1 MQENKRLKIGIT
13 IGDMNGVG
21 PEIILKTFAD
31 KRMLEFCTPII
42 YSSTRTLEFVKK
54 HFKYNIEFNGIKSS
68 AQAEDNRVNVVNCWN
83 EVPQIN
89 FGTKD
94 KNIGKHAIIS
104 LKAATSDLKQ
114 GHVDVIVTAPINKE
128 NIQSDDFN
136 FPGHTDYL
144 DNQIEGSALMLMV
157 SGNLRIG
164 LLTDHIPVSK
174 ISESITKELVENK
187 INTIHKT
194 LVEDFNISKPKIAI
208 LGINPHSGDDGV
220 IGSEEKTVLTPTVER
235 MRENNILAFGPYSAD
250 SFFGSGEHEPFDAVI
265 AAYHDQGLIPFKTL
279 SFGQG
284 VNFTA
289 GLEKIRTSPD
299 HGTAYSIAGKGIAD
313 ETSFKEAVFLAI
325 LTYRNRTEHRELI
338 KGAIKKENLTKTK

>member
-1 MQENKRLKIGIT
+1 MLKIGIT

-114 GHVDVIVTAPINKE
+114 GHVDVIVTAPINKDS
-128 NIQSDDFN
+128 IQSDDFN

-208 LGINPHSGDDGV
+208 LGINPHSGDDGL
-220 IGSEEKTVLTPTVER
+220 IGSEEKTVLAPTVQR

-250 SFFGSGEHEPFDAVI
+250 SFFGSGKHEPFDAVI
-265 AAYHDQGLIPFKTL
+265 AAYHDQGLIPFKTM

-325 LTYRNRTEHRELI
+325 LTYRNRTEHQELI
-338 KGAIKKENLTKTK
+338 KGAIKEENLTKTK

>member
-1 MQENKRLKIGIT
+1 MLKIGIT

-157 SGNLRIG
+157 SRNLRIG

-325 LTYRNRTEHRELI
+325 LTYRNRTEHQELI
-338 KGAIKKENLTKTK
+338 KGAIKEENLTKTK

>member
-1 MQENKRLKIGIT
+1 MLKIGIT

-114 GHVDVIVTAPINKE
+114 GHVDVIVTAPINKDS
-128 NIQSDDFN
+128 IQSDDFN

-157 SGNLRIG
+157 SGNLKIG

-220 IGSEEKTVLTPTVER
+220 IGLEEKTVLTPTVER

-325 LTYRNRTEHRELI
+325 LTYRNRTEYQELI
-338 KGAIKKENLTKTK
+338 KGAIKEENLTKTK

>member
-1 MQENKRLKIGIT
+1 MLKIGIT

-54 HFKYNIEFNGIKSS
+54 HFKYNIDFNGIKSS

-325 LTYRNRTEHRELI
+325 LTYRNRTEHQELI
-338 KGAIKKENLTKTK
+338 KGAIKEENLTKTK

>member
-1 MQENKRLKIGIT
+1 MLKIGIT

-54 HFKYNIEFNGIKSS
+54 HFKFNIDFNGIKSS

-114 GHVDVIVTAPINKE
+114 GHVDVIVTAPINKDS
-128 NIQSDDFN
+128 IQSDDFN

-284 VNFTA
+284 VNFTHQK
-289 GLEKIRTSPD
+289 L
-299 HGTAYSIAGKGIAD
+299 
-313 ETSFKEAVFLAI
+313 L
-325 LTYRNRTEHRELI
+325 
-338 KGAIKKENLTKTK
+338 

>member
-1 MQENKRLKIGIT
+1 MLKIGIT

-83 EVPQIN
+83 KVPQID

-114 GHVDVIVTAPINKE
+114 GYVDAIVTAPINKDS
-128 NIQSDDFN
+128 IQSDDFN

-325 LTYRNRTEHRELI
+325 LTYRNRTEHQELI
-338 KGAIKKENLTKTK
+338 KGAIKEENLTKTK

>member
-1 MQENKRLKIGIT
+1 MLKIGIT

-325 LTYRNRTEHRELI
+325 LTYRNRTEHQELI
-338 KGAIKKENLTKTK
+338 KEAIKEENLTKTK

>member
-1 MQENKRLKIGIT
+1 MLKIGIT

-42 YSSTRTLEFVKK
+42 YSSTRTLELVKK

-313 ETSFKEAVFLAI
+313 ETSFKEAIFLAI
-325 LTYRNRTEHRELI
+325 LTYRNRTEHQELI
-338 KGAIKKENLTKTK
+338 KGAIKEENLTKTK

>member
-1 MQENKRLKIGIT
+1 MLKIGIT

-114 GHVDVIVTAPINKE
+114 GHVDVIVTAPINKDS
-128 NIQSDDFN
+128 IQSDDFN

-325 LTYRNRTEHRELI
+325 LTYRNRTEHQELI
-338 KGAIKKENLTKTK
+338 KGAIKEENLTKTK

>member
-1 MQENKRLKIGIT
+1 MLKIGIT

-114 GHVDVIVTAPINKE
+114 GHVDVIVTAPINKDS
-128 NIQSDDFN
+128 IQSDDFN

-235 MRENNILAFGPYSAD
+235 MRENNILIFGPYSAD
-250 SFFGSGEHEPFDAVI
+250 SFFGSGKHEPFDAVI
-265 AAYHDQGLIPFKTL
+265 AAYHDQGLIPFKTM

-313 ETSFKEAVFLAI
+313 ETSFKEAIFLAI
-325 LTYRNRTEHRELI
+325 LTYRNRTEHQELI
-338 KGAIKKENLTKTK
+338 KGAIKEENLTKTK

>member
-1 MQENKRLKIGIT
+1 MLKIGIT

-114 GHVDVIVTAPINKE
+114 GHVDVIVTAPINKDS
-128 NIQSDDFN
+128 IQSDDFN

-144 DNQIEGSALMLMV
+144 DNQIEGRALMLMV

-325 LTYRNRTEHRELI
+325 LTYRNRTEHQELI
-338 KGAIKKENLTKTK
+338 KGAIKEENLTKTK

>member
-1 MQENKRLKIGIT
+1 MQENKTLKIGIT

-42 YSSTRTLEFVKK
+42 YSSIRALEFFKK
-54 HFKYNIEFNGIKSS
+54 HFKYNIDFNDIKSS
-68 AQAEDNRVNVVNCWN
+68 TQAEDNRVNVVNCWS
-83 EVPQIN
+83 ETPQIN

-94 KNIGKHAIIS
+94 KNIGKHAVIS

-114 GHVDVIVTAPINKE
+114 GHVDAIVTAPINKGC
-128 NIQSDDFN
+128 IQSDEFN

-144 DNQIEGSALMLMV
+144 NNEIEGNALMLMV

-164 LLTDHIPVSK
+164 LLTGHIPVSK
-174 ISESITKELVENK
+174 ISESITEEVIENK
-187 INTIHKT
+187 VKTIHKT
-194 LVEDFNISKPKIAI
+194 LVKDFNISKPKIAI
-208 LGINPHSGDDGV
+208 LGINPHSGDDGL
-220 IGSEEKTVLTPTVER
+220 IGSEEKTVLTPTIQR

-250 SFFGSGEHEPFDAVI
+250 SFFGSGKHEPFDAVI
-265 AAYHDQGLIPFKTL
+265 AAYHDQGLIPFKTM

-313 ETSFKEAVFLAI
+313 ETSFKEAIFLAI
-325 LTYRNRTEHRELI
+325 LTYRNRTEHQELI
-338 KGAIKKENLTKTK
+338 KGAIKEENLTKTK

>member
-1 MQENKRLKIGIT
+1 MLKIGIT

-42 YSSTRTLEFVKK
+42 YSSIRTLEFVKK
-54 HFKYNIEFNGIKSS
+54 YFKYSVEFNGIKSS

-114 GHVDVIVTAPINKE
+114 GHVDVIVTAPINKDS
-128 NIQSDDFN
+128 IQSDDFN

-325 LTYRNRTEHRELI
+325 LTYRNRTEHQELI
-338 KGAIKKENLTKTK
+338 KGAIKEENLTKTK

>member
-1 MQENKRLKIGIT
+1 MLKIGIT

-68 AQAEDNRVNVVNCWN
+68 AQAEDNRVNVVNCWS
-83 EVPQIN
+83 EAPQIN

-114 GHVDVIVTAPINKE
+114 GHVDVIVTAPINKDS
-128 NIQSDDFN
+128 IQSDDFN

-265 AAYHDQGLIPFKTL
+265 AAYHDQGLIPFKTM

-325 LTYRNRTEHRELI
+325 LTYRNRTEHQELI
-338 KGAIKKENLTKTK
+338 KGAIKEENLTKTK

>member
-1 MQENKRLKIGIT
+1 MQENKKLKIGIT

-21 PEIILKTFAD
+21 PEIILKTFTD

-42 YSSTRTLEFVKK
+42 YSSAKSLETIKN
-54 HFKYNIEFNGIKSS
+54 HFKYNIDFNSIKSS
-68 AQAEDNRVNVVNCWN
+68 AQAEENQVNIVNCWN
-83 EVPQIN
+83 ETPQIN

-94 KNIGKHAIIS
+94 KNIGKHAVIS
-104 LKAATSDLKQ
+104 LKAATSDLKEDQ
-114 GHVDVIVTAPINKE
+114 IDAIVTSPINKDCV
-128 NIQSDDFN
+128 QSEEFN

-144 DNQIEGSALMLMV
+144 DSEIKGSALMLMV

-164 LLTDHIPVSK
+164 LLTDHIPISK
-174 ISESITKELVENK
+174 IAESITKEVIENK
-187 INTIHKT
+187 VNTIHKT
-194 LVEDFNISKPKIAI
+194 LVEDFKISKPKIAI

-220 IGSEEKTVLTPTVER
+220 IGSEEKTVLSPTIQQ
-235 MRENNILAFGPYSAD
+235 MRENNMLVFGPYSAD
-250 SFFGSGEHEPFDAVI
+250 SFFGSGQQESFDAVI

-284 VNFTA
+284 VNYTA

-313 ETSFKEAVFLAI
+313 ETSFKEAIFLAI
-325 LTYRNRTEHRELI
+325 LTHKNRTEHQELI
-338 KGAIKKENLTKTK
+338 KGAIKEENPTKTK

>member
-1 MQENKRLKIGIT
+1 
-13 IGDMNGVG
+13 
-21 PEIILKTFAD
+21 
-31 KRMLEFCTPII
+31 
-42 YSSTRTLEFVKK
+42 
-54 HFKYNIEFNGIKSS
+54 
-68 AQAEDNRVNVVNCWN
+68 
-83 EVPQIN
+83 
-89 FGTKD
+89 
-94 KNIGKHAIIS
+94 
-104 LKAATSDLKQ
+104 
-114 GHVDVIVTAPINKE
+114 
-128 NIQSDDFN
+128 
-136 FPGHTDYL
+136 
-144 DNQIEGSALMLMV
+144 MLMV

-325 LTYRNRTEHRELI
+325 LTYRNRTEHQELI
-338 KGAIKKENLTKTK
+338 KGAIKEENLTKTK

>member
-1 MQENKRLKIGIT
+1 MQENKTLKIGIT

-114 GHVDVIVTAPINKE
+114 GHVDVIVTAPINKDS
-128 NIQSDDFN
+128 IQSDDFN

-325 LTYRNRTEHRELI
+325 LTYRNRTEHQELI
-338 KGAIKKENLTKTK
+338 KGAIKEENLTKTK

>member
-1 MQENKRLKIGIT
+1 MLKIGIT

-42 YSSTRTLEFVKK
+42 YASTRTLEFVKN
-54 HFKYNIEFNGIKSS
+54 HFKYNIELNGIKS
-68 AQAEDNRVNVVNCWN
+68 ATQARNNKVNVVNCWS
-83 EVPQIN
+83 EAPQIN
-89 FGTKD
+89 FGAKD

-114 GHVDVIVTAPINKE
+114 GHLEAIVTAPINKE
-128 NIQSDDFN
+128 SIQSDVFN

-144 DNQIEGSALMLMV
+144 DNQIEGKALMLMV

-164 LLTDHIPVSK
+164 LLTDHIPISK
-174 ISESITKELVENK
+174 ISENITQELVENK
-187 INTIHKT
+187 VNTIHKT
-194 LVEDFNISKPKIAI
+194 LIEDFNISKPKIAI
-208 LGINPHSGDDGV
+208 LGINPHSGDNGL
-220 IGSEEKTVLTPTVER
+220 IGSEEKTILSPTVER
-235 MRENNILAFGPYSAD
+235 MRENNILIFGPYSAD
-250 SFFGSGEHEPFDAVI
+250 SFFGSGKHEPFDAVI
-265 AAYHDQGLIPFKTL
+265 ASYHDQGLIPFKTL

-284 VNFTA
+284 ANFTA

-313 ETSFKEAVFLAI
+313 ETSFKEALFLAI
-325 LTYRNRTEHRELI
+325 STYKNRTEHQELI
-338 KGAIKKENLTKTK
+338 KEALKEENLTKTK

>member
-1 MQENKRLKIGIT
+1 MLKIGIT

-114 GHVDVIVTAPINKE
+114 GHVDVIVTAPINKDS
-128 NIQSDDFN
+128 IQSDDFN

-325 LTYRNRTEHRELI
+325 LTYRNRTEYQELI
-338 KGAIKKENLTKTK
+338 KGAIKEENLTKTK

>member
-1 MQENKRLKIGIT
+1 MQENKMLKIGIT

-114 GHVDVIVTAPINKE
+114 GHVDVIVTAPINKDS
-128 NIQSDDFN
+128 IQSDDFN

-325 LTYRNRTEHRELI
+325 LTYRNRTEHQELI
-338 KGAIKKENLTKTK
+338 KGAIKEENLTKTK

>member
-1 MQENKRLKIGIT
+1 MLKIGIT

-54 HFKYNIEFNGIKSS
+54 HFKSNIDFNGIKSS

-83 EVPQIN
+83 KVPQID

-114 GHVDVIVTAPINKE
+114 GYVDAIVTAPINKDS
-128 NIQSDDFN
+128 IQSDDFN

-325 LTYRNRTEHRELI
+325 LTYRNRTEHQELI
-338 KGAIKKENLTKTK
+338 KGAIKEENLTKTK

>member
-1 MQENKRLKIGIT
+1 MQENKMLKIGIT

-42 YSSTRTLEFVKK
+42 YSSIRTLEFVKK
-54 HFKYNIEFNGIKSS
+54 YFKYSVEFNGIKS
-68 AQAEDNRVNVVNCWN
+68 ATQAKDNKVNIVNCWS
-83 EVPQIN
+83 EAPQID
-89 FGTKD
+89 FGIKN

-114 GHVDVIVTAPINKE
+114 GHVDAIVTAPINKE
-128 NIQSDDFN
+128 SIQSDGFN

-144 DNQIEGSALMLMV
+144 DSQIDGNALMLMV

-174 ISESITKELVENK
+174 ISKNITKELVENK

-194 LVEDFNISKPKIAI
+194 LVEDFNISKPKIAM
-208 LGINPHSGDDGV
+208 LGINPHSGDDGL
-220 IGSEEKTVLTPTVER
+220 IGSEEKTILSPTIEK
-235 MRENNILAFGPYSAD
+235 MREKNILTFGPYSAD
-250 SFFGSGEHEPFDAVI
+250 SFFGSGAHEPFDAVI

-284 VNFTA
+284 ANFTA

-325 LTYRNRTEHRELI
+325 STYKNRTEHQELI
-338 KGAIKKENLTKTK
+338 KGAIKEENLTKTK

>member
-1 MQENKRLKIGIT
+1 MQENKTLKIGIT

-42 YSSTRTLEFVKK
+42 YASTRTLEFVKN
-54 HFKYNIEFNGIKSS
+54 HFKYNIELNGIKS
-68 AQAEDNRVNVVNCWN
+68 ATQARDNKVNVVNCWS
-83 EVPQIN
+83 EAPQIN

-94 KNIGKHAIIS
+94 KNIGKHAVIS

-114 GHVDVIVTAPINKE
+114 GHLEAIVTAPINKE
-128 NIQSDDFN
+128 SIQSDVFN

-144 DNQIEGSALMLMV
+144 DNQIEGKALMLMV

-174 ISESITKELVENK
+174 ISKNITKELVENK

-208 LGINPHSGDDGV
+208 LGINPPYGTSLQTKLGSVLGPSGT
-220 IGSEEKTVLTPTVER
+220 TVGNICKVFYDTV
-235 MRENNILAFGPYSAD
+235 
-250 SFFGSGEHEPFDAVI
+250 SGEYDYHTARNVRRFLPFQNIVPNGFSFTTTI
-265 AAYHDQGLIPFKTL
+265 TL
-279 SFGQG
+279 GMISGG
-284 VNFTA
+284 YRVNFFPIDYFKRS
-289 GLEKIRTSPD
+289 GKSKIRPFRDTVNF
-299 HGTAYSIAGKGIAD
+299 IK
-313 ETSFKEAVFLAI
+313 
-325 LTYRNRTEHRELI
+325 LI
-338 KGAIKKENLTKTK
+338 IY

>member
-1 MQENKRLKIGIT
+1 MLKIGIT

-114 GHVDVIVTAPINKE
+114 GYVDAIVTAPINKDS
-128 NIQSDDFN
+128 IQSDDFN

-313 ETSFKEAVFLAI
+313 ETSFKEAIFLAI
-325 LTYRNRTEHRELI
+325 LTYRNRTEHQELI
-338 KGAIKKENLTKTK
+338 KGAIKEENLTKTK

>member
-114 GHVDVIVTAPINKE
+114 GHVDVIVTAPINKDS
-128 NIQSDDFN
+128 IQSDDFN

-313 ETSFKEAVFLAI
+313 ETSFKEAIFLAI
-325 LTYRNRTEHRELI
+325 LTHKNRTEHQELI
-338 KGAIKKENLTKTK
+338 KGAIKEENPTKTK

>member
-31 KRMLEFCTPII
+31 KRMLEFCTPVI
-42 YSSTRTLEFVKK
+42 YSSTKTLEFVKK
-54 HFKYNIEFNGIKSS
+54 HFEYNIDFNGIKSS
-68 AQAEDNRVNVVNCWN
+68 TQAEDNKVNIVNCWS
-83 EVPQIN
+83 ETLQIN

-104 LKAATSDLKQ
+104 LKAAISDLKQ
-114 GHVDVIVTAPINKE
+114 NYLDAVVTAPINKE
-128 NIQSDDFN
+128 CVQSEEFK

-144 DNQIEGSALMLMV
+144 DNEIEGKALMLMV

-174 ISESITKELVENK
+174 ISESITKEVVENK

-194 LVEDFNISKPKIAI
+194 LIEDFKISNPKIAI
-208 LGINPHSGDDGV
+208 LGINPHSGDGGL
-220 IGSEEKTVLTPTVER
+220 IGAEEKTVLFPVFEK
-235 MRENNILAFGPYSAD
+235 MRENNLLVFGPYSAD
-250 SFFGSGEHEPFDAVI
+250 SFFGSGQYESFDAVV
-265 AAYHDQGLIPFKTL
+265 ATYHDQGLIPFKTL

-289 GLEKIRTSPD
+289 GLKKIRTSPD

-325 LTYRNRTEHRELI
+325 ATYRNRKEHQELT
-338 KGAIKKENLTKTK
+338 KGAIKEENPTKTK

>member
-1 MQENKRLKIGIT
+1 MLKIGIT

-68 AQAEDNRVNVVNCWN
+68 AQAEDNRVNVVNCWS

-114 GHVDVIVTAPINKE
+114 GHVDVIVTAPINKDS
-128 NIQSDDFN
+128 IQSDDFN

-325 LTYRNRTEHRELI
+325 LTYRNRTEHQELI
-338 KGAIKKENLTKTK
+338 KGAIKEENLTKTK

>member
-1 MQENKRLKIGIT
+1 MLKIGIT

-144 DNQIEGSALMLMV
+144 DSQIEGNALMLMV

-325 LTYRNRTEHRELI
+325 LTYRNRTEHQELI
-338 KGAIKKENLTKTK
+338 KGAIKEENLTKTK

>member
-1 MQENKRLKIGIT
+1 MLKIGIT

-42 YSSTRTLEFVKK
+42 YASTRTLEFVKN
-54 HFKYNIEFNGIKSS
+54 HFKYNIELNGIKS
-68 AQAEDNRVNVVNCWN
+68 ATQARDNKVNVVNCWS
-83 EVPQIN
+83 EMPQIN

-114 GHVDVIVTAPINKE
+114 GHLEAIVTAPINKE
-128 NIQSDDFN
+128 SIQSDVFN

-144 DNQIEGSALMLMV
+144 DNQIEGKALMLMV

-164 LLTDHIPVSK
+164 LLTDHIPISK
-174 ISESITKELVENK
+174 ISENITQELVENK
-187 INTIHKT
+187 VNTIHKT
-194 LVEDFNISKPKIAI
+194 LIEDFNISKPKIAI
-208 LGINPHSGDDGV
+208 LGINPHSGDNGL
-220 IGSEEKTVLTPTVER
+220 IGSEEKTILSPTVER
-235 MRENNILAFGPYSAD
+235 MRENNILIFGPYSAD
-250 SFFGSGEHEPFDAVI
+250 SFFGSGKHEPFDAVI
-265 AAYHDQGLIPFKTL
+265 ASYHYQGLIPFKTL

-284 VNFTA
+284 ANFTA

-313 ETSFKEAVFLAI
+313 ETSFKEALFLAI
-325 LTYRNRTEHRELI
+325 STYKNRTEHQELI
-338 KGAIKKENLTKTK
+338 KEALKEENLTKTK

>member
-1 MQENKRLKIGIT
+1 MLKIGIT

-114 GHVDVIVTAPINKE
+114 GHVDVIVTAPINKDS
-128 NIQSDDFN
+128 IQSDDFN

-174 ISESITKELVENK
+174 ISKLLPLILKRQELLLSLSVCIT
-187 INTIHKT
+187 
-194 LVEDFNISKPKIAI
+194 
-208 LGINPHSGDDGV
+208 
-220 IGSEEKTVLTPTVER
+220 
-235 MRENNILAFGPYSAD
+235 
-250 SFFGSGEHEPFDAVI
+250 
-265 AAYHDQGLIPFKTL
+265 
-279 SFGQG
+279 
-284 VNFTA
+284 
-289 GLEKIRTSPD
+289 
-299 HGTAYSIAGKGIAD
+299 
-313 ETSFKEAVFLAI
+313 
-325 LTYRNRTEHRELI
+325 
-338 KGAIKKENLTKTK
+338 